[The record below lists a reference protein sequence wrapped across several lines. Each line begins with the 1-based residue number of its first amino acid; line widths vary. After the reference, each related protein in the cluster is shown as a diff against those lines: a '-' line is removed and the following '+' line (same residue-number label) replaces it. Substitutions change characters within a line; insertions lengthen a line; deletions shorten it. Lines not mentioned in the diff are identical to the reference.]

1 MTTDSWVEP
10 YREEL
15 ERRESQMKDEDWVDS
30 IRPKQHT
37 TTFTDSI
44 YEGMSDESLL
54 EMKKKVNAEWDR
66 RQQERFAM
74 LLKVRKQLHSH
85 MISHGIVS
93 KELQDD

>member
-1 MTTDSWVEP
+1 RSLS
-10 YREEL
+10 YH
-15 ERRESQMKDEDWVDS
+15 MKDEHWVDS

-54 EMKKKVNAEWDR
+54 EMKRKVNAEWDR
-66 RQQERFAM
+66 RQQERFTM

-85 MISHGIVS
+85 MSDLELR
-93 KELQDD
+93 KELQGE

>member
-1 MTTDSWVEP
+1 
-10 YREEL
+10 
-15 ERRESQMKDEDWVDS
+15 MKDEDWVDS

-54 EMKKKVNAEWDR
+54 EMKQKVNAEWDR

-74 LLKVRKQLHSH
+74 ILKIRRQLHSH
-85 MISHGIVS
+85 MISHGIVN

>member
-1 MTTDSWVEP
+1 
-10 YREEL
+10 
-15 ERRESQMKDEDWVDS
+15 MKDEHWVDS

-37 TTFTDSI
+37 T
-44 YEGMSDESLL
+44 YEEMSDESLL

-74 LLKVRKQLHSH
+74 LLKVRRQLHSH
-85 MISHGIVS
+85 MISHGIVN

>member
-1 MTTDSWVEP
+1 
-10 YREEL
+10 
-15 ERRESQMKDEDWVDS
+15 MKDEHWVDS

-54 EMKKKVNAEWDR
+54 DMKQKVNAEWDR

-74 LLKVRKQLHSH
+74 ILKIRRQLHSH
-85 MISHGIVS
+85 MDRPSKHNKPRNREQGITR
-93 KELQDD
+93 